1 MEALNQQLMSIVIPA
16 AVTAIS
22 LLVSLALFKLKKYV
36 EAQTNNATVG
46 FAMARLCD
54 IVQTT
59 VEEIDQN
66 VKEASADGSLTLEEA
81 KRIKFIATNRV
92 FQQIPPDLEATLNMA
107 TGNLKDWIDA
117 KIEQTV
123 HRQKE

>member
-1 MEALNQQLMSIVIPA
+1 
-16 AVTAIS
+16 
-22 LLVSLALFKLKKYV
+22 
-36 EAQTNNATVG
+36 
-46 FAMARLCD
+46 MARLCD